1 MAETAKSVVADDG
14 RIRRMASKQTTIELL
29 YRVEAKAEI
38 VDGEV
43 VLMPAGGWRH
53 GRVAGAIFVSLRAF
67 EPHAGGGY
75 ALPDGV
81 GFVVDLPHR
90 WSFSPDAAFALQ
102 PPTDEFVDGAPV
114 FAVEVRSP
122 EDYGPA
128 AEREMAT
135 KRADYFATG
144 SLVVWDVD
152 FIREKVVRVFR
163 ANDPETP
170 TTYRRGERAEAE
182 PAVPGW
188 SMPVADL
195 SPPE

>member
-1 MAETAKSVVADDG
+1 MGNREAAIAE
-14 RIRRMASKQTTIELL
+14 L
-29 YRVEAKAEI
+29 YRVEGRAEI
-38 VDGEV
+38 LNGEV
-43 VLMPAGGWRH
+43 VVMPAGGWRH
-53 GRVAGAIFVSLRAF
+53 GRVAGAIFVSLRAY
-67 EPHAGGGY
+67 EAHAGDGY

-102 PPTDEFVDGAPV
+102 PPTNEFVNGAPV

-122 EDYGPA
+122 DDYGPA
-128 AEREMAT
+128 AEREMAA

-152 FIREKVVRVFR
+152 FIREHMVRVFR
-163 ANDPETP
+163 ANAPETP
-170 TTYRRGERAEAE
+170 TVYHRGDRADAE

-188 SMPVADL
+188 SVPVNDL
-195 SPPE
+195 FTD